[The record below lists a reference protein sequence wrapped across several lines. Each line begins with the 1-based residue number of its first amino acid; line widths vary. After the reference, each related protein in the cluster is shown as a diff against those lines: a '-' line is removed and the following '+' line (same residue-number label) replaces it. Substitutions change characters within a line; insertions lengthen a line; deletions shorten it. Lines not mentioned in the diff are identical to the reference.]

1 MFAQVIWYYLICI
14 NVAAFSIYGQ
24 DKQRARMHRRRISER
39 TLMILA
45 VLGGSVGALLAM
57 QIFHHKTKKPKFSIG
72 IPCILIVQAVA
83 LAAGF
88 SMLQ

>member
-1 MFAQVIWYYLICI
+1 
-14 NVAAFSIYGQ
+14 
-24 DKQRARMHRRRISER
+24 
-39 TLMILA
+39 MILA